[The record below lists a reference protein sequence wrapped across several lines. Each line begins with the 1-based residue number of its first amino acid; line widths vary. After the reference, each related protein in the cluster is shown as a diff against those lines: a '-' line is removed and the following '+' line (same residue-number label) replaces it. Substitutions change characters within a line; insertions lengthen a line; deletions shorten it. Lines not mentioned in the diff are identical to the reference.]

1 MGAPDGLS
9 RRVARAIDPEMAE
22 RIFNDLEFQD
32 ECRQAG
38 VDGCALVRNLLL
50 TARERV
56 KGADSELTAQNM
68 LTLLDELTRR
78 KIKFVLIGGLAGR
91 VYGSNYSTI
100 DLDICHSRDPE
111 NLQLLADMLKEL
123 GSEFR
128 RAPVHV
134 PPALKA
140 ETLTTEMDF
149 VFTTRLGNFDLI
161 GEFTGV
167 GSYQQASEGAIPVK
181 MIRRTV
187 RVLSLPKLMAAKLS
201 TGRPKDSLVYKE
213 MAIVRRFSEKLEAVF
228 VT

>member
-1 MGAPDGLS
+1 MGAPDLLS
-9 RRVARAIDPEMAE
+9 RRIARAIAPETAD
-22 RIFNDLEFQD
+22 RILSDLEFQE
-32 ECRQAG
+32 ECVQAG
-38 VDGCALVRNLLL
+38 VDGCALVRNLML

-56 KGADSELTAQNM
+56 RGSDSELTASNM

-100 DLDICHSRDPE
+100 DLDVCHSRDPE
-111 NLQLLADMLKEL
+111 NLQLLADMLKEM

-134 PPALKA
+134 PPALRA
-140 ETLTTEMDF
+140 ETLMTEMDF
-149 VFTTRLGNFDLI
+149 VFTTRFGNFDLI

-167 GSYQQASEGAIPVK
+167 GTYEQASEGAIPVK
-181 MIRRTV
+181 MIRRPV

-201 TGRPKDSLVYKE
+201 TGRPKDQLVHKE
-213 MAIVRRFSEKLEAVF
+213 MAIVRRLSEKLEAV
-228 VT
+228 TAG

>member
-1 MGAPDGLS
+1 MGAPDMLS
-9 RRVARAIDPEMAE
+9 KRIARAIDPEMAD
-22 RIFNDLEFQD
+22 RILTDMEFQE
-32 ECRQAG
+32 ECGRAG

-56 KGADSELTAQNM
+56 RGADSELTAQNM

-91 VYGSNYSTI
+91 VYGSNHSTI

-111 NLQLLADMLKEL
+111 NLHLLAGLLKEA

-134 PPALKA
+134 PPALRA
-140 ETLTTEMDF
+140 ETLITEMDF
-149 VFTTRLGNFDLI
+149 VFTTRFGNFDLI

-167 GSYQQASEGAIPVK
+167 GTYEQACEGAILVK
-181 MIRRTV
+181 MLRRPV

-201 TGRPKDSLVYKE
+201 TGRPKDALVYKE
-213 MAIVRRFSEKLEAVF
+213 MAIVRRLSEKLETVAV
-228 VT
+228 T